1 MTTDQEVRG
10 STPLGRVFFREVAQ
24 LGRAPGFG
32 TRGAGSNPVFP
43 ILVWG
48 LSSAG
53 RAPAL
58 HAGGQRFDPLGSTI
72 SSLKTERNKQRETSI
87 FILDARQTNF
97 IGEFDP
103 GSG

>member
-24 LGRAPGFG
+24 LGRAPGLG
-32 TRGAGSNPVFP
+32 PGVAGSNPVFP

-48 LSSAG
+48 LSSVESSLPCTQEVSG
-53 RAPAL
+53 SI
-58 HAGGQRFDPLGSTI
+58 PLGSTI